1 MVKEDRD
8 FFESMLH
15 SMAFKIYTQM
25 DLAPTK
31 EEGEAAVYEY
41 EQFIYETAREI
52 FEQYRKATTNE
63 RLILGMSAAIHAK
76 DYIDGL
82 ENDPINKL
90 ETNKEDLLQ
99 EFFDKI
105 GLE

>member
-31 EEGEAAVYEY
+31 EEGEAAVFEY
-41 EQFIYETAREI
+41 EQFIYERAREI
-52 FEQYRKATTNE
+52 FEKYRRATTSE
-63 RLILGMSAAIHAK
+63 RMILGMSAAIFAK

-82 ENDPINKL
+82 ERESIEKL
-90 ETNKEDLLQ
+90 EPEKEELLQ
-99 EFFDKI
+99 EFLERV